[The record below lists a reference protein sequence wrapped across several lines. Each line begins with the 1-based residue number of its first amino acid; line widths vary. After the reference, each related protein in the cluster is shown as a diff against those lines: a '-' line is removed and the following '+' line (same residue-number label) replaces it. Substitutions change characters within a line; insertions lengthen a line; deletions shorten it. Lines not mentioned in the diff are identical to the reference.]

1 MKAVILTRVST
12 KEQEEGHSL
21 PAQSTRLSEYAKRKN
36 LTVIQTF
43 QIIESSTRGKRK
55 EFMQMIDFCKSY
67 PEKIAIIADAV
78 DRVQRSFKESV
89 MLDDLIRQEKIELHF
104 YRENMVIGKNSSS
117 SDIMRWDFS
126 VMGAKSYVLQL
137 SENVRRSIDYKTK
150 NGELSGA
157 APTGYENFIDENGKH
172 SIRLKEPDATK
183 IRLLFER
190 YSLGG
195 ISIHELARYADS
207 IGLKSRT
214 GKKIVNTTLTKIL
227 DNPFYY
233 GEMNSK
239 GRLIRHIYEPII
251 TKELFDQCQI
261 WRGKTTSKP
270 FKHGDIP
277 FLYRGLITCMNS
289 GKTCPNEI
297 KKKKFYYLVCYRQ
310 DGTRLYIPEQDITD
324 QIEYILGG
332 IHIPEQALR
341 DLKTHLINSKSA
353 EIEFRNREIGR
364 LNAEI
369 TRAQQRLD
377 TLLNMRLDGE
387 LSKEQYEDK
396 KAELQ
401 LNIERSKDKLKAHG
415 KADDDFNETLIGL
428 FEIASASKELF
439 HRSKDINQ
447 KRLLMRF
454 IFESL
459 QIKEGTIYYKLNFP
473 FSEMEMNS
481 NSGGNH
487 SEPLSGNGYSGK
499 TGDSET
505 SQNTSIRTIKNE
517 VKTKACDQ
525 KSQACTNW
533 LGWLDSNQRMT
544 IPKTVALPLG
554 DTPRKSCFMYRC
566 AFETAEVYLC
576 HIFHFGKSFFITL
589 KMPTSRVG
597 ISPKKDRPPLIREL
611 KQPQPDGLIMI
622 KDERRYS
629 PTSWHSLY

>member
-1 MKAVILTRVST
+1 
-12 KEQEEGHSL
+12 
-21 PAQSTRLSEYAKRKN
+21 
-36 LTVIQTF
+36 
-43 QIIESSTRGKRK
+43 
-55 EFMQMIDFCKSY
+55 MIDFCKSY

-533 LGWLDSNQRMT
+533 LPHMDSNH
-544 IPKTVALPLG
+544 
-554 DTPRKSCFMYRC
+554 D
-566 AFETAEVYLC
+566 
-576 HIFHFGKSFFITL
+576 
-589 KMPTSRVG
+589 
-597 ISPKKDRPPLIREL
+597 
-611 KQPQPDGLIMI
+611 
-622 KDERRYS
+622 
-629 PTSWHSLY
+629 